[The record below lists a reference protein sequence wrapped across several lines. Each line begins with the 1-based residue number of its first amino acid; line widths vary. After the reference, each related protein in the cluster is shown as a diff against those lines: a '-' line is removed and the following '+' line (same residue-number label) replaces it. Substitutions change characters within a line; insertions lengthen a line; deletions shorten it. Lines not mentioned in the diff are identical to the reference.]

1 MKNSNSL
8 TPILQLRQD
17 DVVAIPL
24 ERFQE
29 LLEAETRLTILRQI
43 RHSEIVQGNSTY
55 TQAEDYA
62 LGSYVLETLWENQD
76 KQAKLEKAREEEAK
90 DE

>member
-1 MKNSNSL
+1 MENNSIPA
-8 TPILQLRQD
+8 PILQLRQD

-24 ERFQE
+24 DRFQE
-29 LLEAETRLTILRQI
+29 LLEAETRLEMLRQI
-43 RHSEIVQGNSTY
+43 RHTEICQGNSIY
-55 TQAEDYA
+55 IQAEDYA
-62 LGSYVLETLWENQD
+62 LGSYVLEALWENQE